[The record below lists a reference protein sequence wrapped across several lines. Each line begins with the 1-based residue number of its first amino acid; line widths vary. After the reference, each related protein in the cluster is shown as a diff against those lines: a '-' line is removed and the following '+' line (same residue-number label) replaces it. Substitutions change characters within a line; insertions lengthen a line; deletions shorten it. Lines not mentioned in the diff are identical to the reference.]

1 MELVIYFLD
10 LGGTAVFAITGALA
24 AGRKRMDIFGVVV
37 LGCVTALGGGT
48 LRDVI
53 LGSRP
58 VFWIADTTYLAVAT
72 IVAIGIFLLA
82 RRWKLPTM
90 VLMYAD
96 AVGLA
101 VFTVIGFQK
110 GIHATHMYSIA
121 IVMGVTT
128 GVVGGIIRDVLSG
141 EIPLIFRREIY
152 ASASLCGATLLALL
166 THVQLPSPFAVSA
179 SVLTTLVIRIAALH
193 WNLALPLFRLEEDR
207 EKATRSEP
215 DAPEDADKPRR

>member
-1 MELVIYFLD
+1 MDLVIHILD
-10 LGGTAVFAITGALA
+10 LVGTAVFAVTGALA

-53 LGSRP
+53 LGSHP
-58 VFWIADTTYLAVAT
+58 VFWIADTKYLAVAA
-72 IVAIGIFLLA
+72 IVATGIFVLA
-82 RRWKLPTM
+82 RRRKLPAM

-110 GIHATHMYSIA
+110 GFHVTHMYSIA

-128 GVVGGIIRDVLSG
+128 GVVGGIIRDVLSS

-152 ASASLCGATLLALL
+152 ASASLCGAALLVLL
-166 THVQLPSPFAVSA
+166 THLQLPSPFAVSA
-179 SVLTTLVIRIAALH
+179 SILTTLVIRITALH
-193 WNLALPLFRLEEDR
+193 WNLALPLFRLEEDK
-207 EKATRSEP
+207 EKATRSEQN
-215 DAPEDADKPRR
+215 APADADKPRP